1 MRQAIIGQRSVEDDK
16 ELLEILQLEEI
27 ADTARNEVRSRSQLV
42 NDSCLDITQPAVYFM
57 LKCALIFQELKKNKI
72 TPNGNYLAF
81 IADKATSQWIEK
93 EQQNMNFTVD
103 DPLNLFKGLS
113 DEINHVLEQADN
125 ATIADIA
132 YLLRGIESPQ
142 GERIL
147 NNFMQLLISR
157 VATIDLVTIEKDDK
171 LRGAAASILVA
182 MRALKS
188 TEYESAVR
196 QLENKLCAGSLGEQ
210 IWSARVIEAS
220 RISDPNIIKL
230 LFRRLRDTETDE
242 TPNIYKLRGMLA
254 NAISTNRNKETD
266 DQAINIL
273 IEELARD
280 QSYEIRFR
288 AARGLRRFLHILK
301 QDSSRINRLVEIL
314 RNEWRAIKDLDS
326 AKNNVSGDD

>member
-1 MRQAIIGQRSVEDDK
+1 
-16 ELLEILQLEEI
+16 
-27 ADTARNEVRSRSQLV
+27 
-42 NDSCLDITQPAVYFM
+42 
-57 LKCALIFQELKKNKI
+57 
-72 TPNGNYLAF
+72 
-81 IADKATSQWIEK
+81 
-93 EQQNMNFTVD
+93 
-103 DPLNLFKGLS
+103 
-113 DEINHVLEQADN
+113 
-125 ATIADIA
+125 
-132 YLLRGIESPQ
+132 
-142 GERIL
+142 
-147 NNFMQLLISR
+147 LLISR